1 MESHYLGLQEQSD
14 SQLQS
19 NESGT
24 IWSTSAESDSGINLC
39 TEADSGSTSS
49 THEDCEKNEA
59 FIFEEQ
65 LACTNNNLSKEAH
78 EECGK
83 NMASTEEKTDCTEN
97 VSVVSKESHED
108 CGKNIASTEE
118 EPDCTENVLV
128 VSKESHED
136 CGKNIVTNEGEPTSI
151 THEDQAIKTTQEGE
165 HGSLKNEVIA
175 TVQEELTQ
183 EGEHSGLKN
192 EVTMTSQEF
201 ARSIVVAHIHEPNCT
216 ETEHTSNNM
225 STKTTHIQEMSDNF
239 SIDSTFV
246 DVCTSIAVAEN
257 TVALSSLPL
266 VQGARTSTPVSD
278 ASDDEVPLSKLIPK
292 GFKIKKNVK
301 SQKTG
306 TNNKRITRSAKL

>member
-49 THEDCEKNEA
+49 THEDCEKKEA

-78 EECGK
+78 EE
-83 NMASTEEKTDCTEN
+83 
-97 VSVVSKESHED
+97 

-266 VQGARTSTPVSD
+266 VQGARASTPVSD
-278 ASDDEVPLSKLIPK
+278 ASDDEVPLSQLIPK

-301 SQKTG
+301 SEKTG
-306 TNNKRITRSAKL
+306 TNNKRITRSAKLPSSA

>member
-19 NESGT
+19 SESGT

-49 THEDCEKNEA
+49 THEDYEKKEA

-65 LACTNNNLSKEAH
+65 LACTNNNLSKESH

-83 NMASTEEKTDCTEN
+83 N
-97 VSVVSKESHED
+97 
-108 CGKNIASTEE
+108 IASVEE

-128 VSKESHED
+128 VSIEAHEE
-136 CGKNIVTNEGEPTSI
+136 CGKNIASNEEEPDCTENEHTSI
-151 THEDQAIKTTQEGE
+151 THEDQAIKTTQEGR
-165 HGSLKNEVIA
+165 HGGLKKEVTI
-175 TVQEELTQ
+175 TNQEEF
-183 EGEHSGLKN
+183 
-192 EVTMTSQEF
+192 TMNTT
-201 ARSIVVAHIHEPNCT
+201 IAHIQEPNCT

-246 DVCTSIAVAEN
+246 DVCTSIVVAEN

-266 VQGARTSTPVSD
+266 VQGARASTPISD
-278 ASDDEVPLSKLIPK
+278 ASDDEVPLSQLIPK

-306 TNNKRITRSAKL
+306 TNNKRITRSGKL

>member
-14 SQLQS
+14 SQMQS

-39 TEADSGSTSS
+39 TEADFGSTSS
-49 THEDCEKNEA
+49 THEDCEKKEA

-65 LACTNNNLSKEAH
+65 LACTNNNLSKESH

-83 NMASTEEKTDCTEN
+83 NITS
-97 VSVVSKESHED
+97 
-108 CGKNIASTEE
+108 IEE

-165 HGSLKNEVIA
+165 HGSLKNEVTT
-175 TVQEELTQ
+175 TVQEELTMSTATTHIQESNCTKNEYTSITDDDRAIKTTQ

-192 EVTMTSQEF
+192 EVIITSQEEF
-201 ARSIVVAHIHEPNCT
+201 TMSTTIAHIQEPNCT
-216 ETEHTSNNM
+216 KNEHTSNNM
-225 STKTTHIQEMSDNF
+225 STKTTHIQEMSDNLT
-239 SIDSTFV
+239 INSTFV
-246 DVCTSIAVAEN
+246 DVCTSIAIA
-257 TVALSSLPL
+257 
-266 VQGARTSTPVSD
+266 
-278 ASDDEVPLSKLIPK
+278 
-292 GFKIKKNVK
+292 
-301 SQKTG
+301 
-306 TNNKRITRSAKL
+306 